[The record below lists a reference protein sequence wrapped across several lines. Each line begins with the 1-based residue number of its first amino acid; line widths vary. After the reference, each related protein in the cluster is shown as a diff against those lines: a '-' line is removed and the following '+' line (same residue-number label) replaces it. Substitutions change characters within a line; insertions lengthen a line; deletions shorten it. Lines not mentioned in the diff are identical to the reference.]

1 MPTLERPDGTLV
13 FDVAGS
19 GPPLFLVTGLGGSR
33 RYWSNLLPTL
43 TTRFTVVTHDHMGAG
58 DTLSRRTRHTVEALA
73 GDVLALMD
81 HLGMAKVH
89 MVGHSTGAAVG
100 QIIGADAPERLDAL
114 VLYAGWAGPDPH
126 FDLCFKVRKDL
137 LLAAGPQ
144 AYHRATP
151 LFLYPSR
158 WIGAD
163 QARLDALIAGM
174 IATSPPAE
182 TLAARVDMLL
192 AFDRRLHLG
201 AIKARAL
208 VVCAEDDQ
216 LTPMHLSEE
225 MAAAIPGARLA
236 RLPWGAHAA
245 SQTAPDAF
253 LEAILPALT

>member
-13 FDVAGS
+13 YDVAGS

-33 RYWSNLLPTL
+33 HYWSNLLPAL
-43 TTRFTVVTHDHMGAG
+43 TARFTVVTHDHMGAG
-58 DTLSRRTRHTVEALA
+58 DTRSRRTHHTVEALA
-73 GDVLALMD
+73 ADVLALMD
-81 HLGMAKVH
+81 HLGMAKVRL
-89 MVGHSTGAAVG
+89 VGHSTGAAVG
-100 QIIGADAPERLDAL
+100 QIIGAEAPERLDTL

-137 LLAAGPQ
+137 LLAAGRE

-151 LFLYPSR
+151 LFLYPTR

-163 QARLDALIAGM
+163 QTRLDALIAGM

-192 AFDRRLHLG
+192 AFDRRRHLG
-201 AIKARAL
+201 AIKARPL

-225 MAAAIPGARLA
+225 MAAAIPGAHLA

-253 LEAILPALT
+253 LEAVLPALS